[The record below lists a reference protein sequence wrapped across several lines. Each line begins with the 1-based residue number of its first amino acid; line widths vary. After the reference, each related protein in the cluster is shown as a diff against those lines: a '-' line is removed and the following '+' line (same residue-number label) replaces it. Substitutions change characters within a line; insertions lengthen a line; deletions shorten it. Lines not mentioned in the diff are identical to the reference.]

1 MKINLNFAFVNLKGE
16 PIPKG
21 KDEEDATQL
30 NLKAVCVSSL
40 LGSYQ
45 DERIDGAE
53 KLSRYRLAVKISN
66 AIDEVEL
73 TVEEIALI
81 KKLIAKMFSVLVTGQ
96 VWEYIEK
103 TN

>member
-16 PIPKG
+16 AIPKG
-21 KDEEDATQL
+21 EGKEDSTQL

-45 DERIDGAE
+45 DERIEGQE
-53 KLSRYRLAVKISN
+53 KLSRYRLAVKIFN
-66 AIDEVEL
+66 AGDETDL
-73 TVEEIALI
+73 IVEEIALI

-96 VWEYIEK
+96 AWEYLEK
-103 TN
+103 

>member
-1 MKINLNFAFVNLKGE
+1 
-16 PIPKG
+16 
-21 KDEEDATQL
+21 
-30 NLKAVCVSSL
+30 
-40 LGSYQ
+40 
-45 DERIDGAE
+45 
-53 KLSRYRLAVKISN
+53 VKIFN

>member
-16 PIPKG
+16 PIPRGEG
-21 KDEEDATQL
+21 KENSTQL
-30 NLKAVCVSSL
+30 NLKTVCVSSL

-45 DERIDGAE
+45 DERIEGLE
-53 KLSRYRLAVKISN
+53 KLSRYKLAVKIFN